1 MSLEPMEGVDAC
13 IFPTTPT
20 EMVVVEI
27 GSENSPFIV
36 CECVSVLDHSVF
48 FWECVLCA
56 DFDGAGQVPF
66 INRNSQ

>member
-1 MSLEPMEGVDAC
+1 MSLEPMEGVDAS

-36 CECVSVLDHSVF
+36 CECVSILDHSVF
-48 FWECVLCA
+48 FWDCVLCA
-56 DFDGAGQVPF
+56 DFDGAG
-66 INRNSQ
+66 